1 MNYFQ
6 ANNLSKSY
14 AEKLLFEKISFGI
27 DQGQKVALI
36 ARNGAGKTTL
46 LNIMTGKDIAD
57 DGDCNFRNDIDVA
70 YLPQNPVFDPNL
82 TVEETL
88 LHDDNQY
95 AQTLRQYHEIL
106 QKTQKQPGG
115 KYLEKLQQIITQM
128 DALDAWNY
136 ETRFQQ
142 ILGELKITN
151 IHQPAGELSGGQS
164 KRLALAKVLLEEA
177 DFIILDEPTNHLDL
191 DMIEWLEGYLSK
203 SKLTL
208 LVVTHDRYF
217 LDAVC
222 NEILELEMGEMFR
235 YKGNYAYF
243 LEKKQERQNARQ
255 LETEKARNILRK
267 EAEWMRRQ
275 PKART
280 TKSKARIESFHKLKE
295 TAQSQNETNVKPIS
309 VKAAR
314 LGKKILEV
322 TDLQKSFDGQII
334 IQDFSYVFK
343 RYEKV
348 GIVGQNGTGKSTF
361 LNIITGKL
369 IPDEGKVTKGET
381 INFGYY
387 RQEGMKVDDN
397 KKVMDVITD
406 IAESIQLGNGKEL
419 SASQFLLHF
428 NFSFQS
434 QNDFVNKLS
443 GGEKRRLYLMTVL
456 MSNPNFLIL
465 DEPTNDLDIHTLNI
479 LEDFLGEFPGCLI
492 VVSHDRYFLDKVV
505 DHVFVFRG
513 GGDIKDFPG
522 NYTAYQQK
530 KLQEK
535 AEQKKENREKEK
547 EESVE
552 IVKEKTKTKLT
563 FKEQK
568 ELESIEKEIA
578 LLEKDKRL
586 ILDNLNSGNL
596 TPAELK
602 EESEKFA
609 AIEKLLEE
617 KEERWMELS
626 EFI

>member
-14 AEKLLFEKISFGI
+14 AEKLLFEDISFGI

-46 LNIMTGKDIAD
+46 LNIMTGKDIPD
-57 DGDCNFRNDIDVA
+57 GGDCNFRNDVCVA
-70 YLPQNPVFDPNL
+70 YLPQNPVFDPDL
-82 TVEETL
+82 TVEQTL
-88 LHDDNQY
+88 LHDDNQQ
-95 AQTLRQYHEIL
+95 AKTIRLYHDLL
-106 QKTQKQPGG
+106 QKNEKQPGNEN
-115 KYLEKLQQIITQM
+115 LEKLQQVISQM
-128 DALDAWNY
+128 DALDAWSY

-142 ILGELKITN
+142 ILSELKIMN

-164 KRLALAKVLLEEA
+164 KRLALAKVLLGEA

-255 LETEKARNILRK
+255 LETEKARNLLRK
-267 EAEWMRRQ
+267 ESEWMRRQ

-295 TAQSQNETNVKPIS
+295 TAQSQNETTVKPIS
-309 VKAAR
+309 VKATR

-322 TDLQKSFDGQII
+322 IDLQKSFDGQKI

-343 RYEKV
+343 RFEKV

-361 LNIITGKL
+361 LNMITGKL
-369 IPDEGKVTKGET
+369 NPDKGKVIKGET
-381 INFGYY
+381 IHFGYY
-387 RQEGMKVDDN
+387 RQEGIKVDND
-397 KKVMDVITD
+397 KKVIDVITD
-406 IAESIQLGNGKEL
+406 IAENIQLGNGKEL

-434 QNDFVNKLS
+434 QNDFVRKLS

-505 DHVFVFRG
+505 DHVFVFKG
-513 GGDIKDFPG
+513 EGEIKDFPG

-535 AEQKKENREKEK
+535 AAQKKEIKGKDKEERVEDVREKPK
-547 EESVE
+547 
-552 IVKEKTKTKLT
+552 IKLT

-568 ELESIEKEIA
+568 ELESLEKEIA
-578 LLEKDKRL
+578 VLEKDKSA
-586 ILDNLNSGNL
+586 ILEKLNSGML
-596 TPAELK
+596 DPGKLQ

-609 AIEKLLEE
+609 NIEKLLEE
-617 KEERWMELS
+617 KEERWLDLS
-626 EFI
+626 EFV

>member
-6 ANNLSKSY
+6 ANHLSKSY
-14 AEKLLFEKISFGI
+14 AEKLLFENISFGI
-27 DQGQKVALI
+27 DQGEKVALI

-46 LNIMTGKDIAD
+46 LNIMTGKDIPD
-57 DGDCNFRNDIDVA
+57 NGDCNFRKDINLV
-70 YLPQNPVFDPNL
+70 YLPQNPVFDPDL

-88 LHDDNQY
+88 LQDDNQH
-95 AQTLRQYHEIL
+95 ARTLRQYHEIL
-106 QKTQKQPGG
+106 QKNEKHPGG
-115 KYLEKLQQIITQM
+115 EYLEKLQQIITEM
-128 DALDAWNY
+128 DSLDAWSY

-142 ILGELKITN
+142 ILTELKITN
-151 IHQPAGELSGGQS
+151 IHQSVGELSGGQS
-164 KRLALAKVLLEEA
+164 KRLALAKVLLAEA

-222 NEILELEMGEMFR
+222 NKILELEMGEMFR
-235 YKGNYAYF
+235 YNGNYAYF

-255 LETEKARNILRK
+255 METEKARNLLRK
-267 EAEWMRRQ
+267 ETEWMRRQ

-295 TAQSQNETNVKPIS
+295 TAQSQNESNVKSIS

-322 TDLQKSFDGQII
+322 IDLQKSFDGQNII
-334 IQDFSYVFK
+334 HDFSYVFK
-343 RYEKV
+343 RFEKV

-369 IPDEGKVTKGET
+369 TPDKGKIIKGET
-381 INFGYY
+381 IRFGYY
-387 RQEGMKVDDN
+387 RQEGIKVDDN
-397 KKVMDVITD
+397 KKVIDVITG
-406 IAESIQLGNGKEL
+406 IAENIQLGNGKEV

-434 QNDFVNKLS
+434 QNDFVRKLS

-505 DHVFVFRG
+505 DHVFVFKG
-513 GGDIKDFPG
+513 NGEIKDFPG

-530 KLQEK
+530 IIQEK
-535 AEQKKENREKEK
+535 TEQKKEIRDKEK
-547 EESVE
+547 DENPKT
-552 IVKEKTKTKLT
+552 VKEKPKIKLT

-578 LLEKDKRL
+578 ILEKDKAL
-586 ILDNLNSGNL
+586 ILEKLNSGNL
-596 TPAELK
+596 DPDELK
-602 EESEKFA
+602 KESEKFA
-609 AIEKLLEE
+609 AIEKLLDE
-617 KEERWMELS
+617 KEERWLELS